1 MQYRQKK
8 IGHGLLILAVFIT
21 LTGCSAQTIH
31 TAGSAQAAQAVPAGH
46 QQRIAFY
53 AFGTIGEQH
62 VQLTQYCL
70 QGKTVQVQ
78 LQSSVL
84 DVASCIASVGIYCPQ
99 TLSVWCA
106 PESSVV
112 ARDKS

>member
-8 IGHGLLILAVFIT
+8 IGRGLLMLAVFIK

-31 TAGSAQAAQAVPAGH
+31 TAGSEPVAAVPADH

-53 AFGTIGEQH
+53 AFGTLGEQH

-70 QGKTVQVQ
+70 QGKTVQLQ
-78 LQSSVL
+78 LQSSAL
-84 DVASCIASVGIYCPQ
+84 DVASCVVSVGIYCPQ
-99 TLSVWCA
+99 TLSIWCA